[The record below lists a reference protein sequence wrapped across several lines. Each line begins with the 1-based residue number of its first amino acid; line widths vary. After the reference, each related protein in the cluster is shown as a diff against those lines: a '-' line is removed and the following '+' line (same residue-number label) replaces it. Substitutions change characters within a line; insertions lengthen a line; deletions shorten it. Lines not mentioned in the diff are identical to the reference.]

1 MQQMTCTKQRATDNI
16 QQKACNR
23 QHALDNRRH
32 AADNVQQ
39 TTCNV
44 QHVQHADKMQQTT
57 DTMQQTTCH
66 LEPICC
72 MQHATDSACHRQIE
86 ERARAIEQCG
96 NTAVYYKAIAETYM
110 WGCEYLEAMR
120 LYCDAVALL
129 KVETR
134 VDCSKMIED
143 AMTYIGFCRRCLD
156 GEQESPQSLQVAGS
170 GSGGGG

>member
-1 MQQMTCTKQRATDNI
+1 MTCTKQHATGNI

-44 QHVQHADKMQQTT
+44 QYVQHADKMQQTT

-156 GEQESPQSLQVAGS
+156 GEQESPQSLQVAGG